1 MFRNKKICHNK
12 FIQAK
17 FKSRINNTQILKRI
31 FQLTLKLFKM
41 MTGISTTN
49 KKLTLNSFRKLQHSP
64 IAIKIDEANEI
75 DEGILYGDRV
85 VLHP

>member
-1 MFRNKKICHNK
+1 
-12 FIQAK
+12 
-17 FKSRINNTQILKRI
+17 
-31 FQLTLKLFKM
+31 
-41 MTGISTTN
+41 MTGMSTTN
-49 KKLTLNSFRKLQHSP
+49 KKVTLNSFRKLQHSP